1 MSFIGKIVRGY
12 RITEFLGAG
21 GMGEVYKAEH
31 QTLGR
36 MAAIKL
42 LFQREQAARFQ
53 NEAYIQ
59 SSVRHPNIASLY
71 EFTTLDDKPCII
83 MEFVPGLTIDQ
94 YLLKKGKLNNEE
106 AQRIFQQVVEAI
118 AHLHEKNILHRDIKP
133 NNIKVMPDGTVKL
146 LDFGIAKAS
155 YTPKLTQEGFVIGTS
170 EFMAPEQFRHRPE
183 LKSDVWA
190 LGVLLYNLTTGF
202 LPFEDPNPLILR
214 QKIEQANFTNP
225 RILNPNLS
233 KQLNELIANCLKHTA
248 SKRPSASQLAA
259 EFSNIKPVDNQNF
272 AIQFT
277 QYFKQF
283 IEHQWAKWM
292 VAGVLILM
300 LAVVWLKK
308 PALLEPTQKKQTISI
323 RVGNTN
329 RAELILPDGK
339 ILRNG
344 PFMIEREENKPLTFT
359 LREGDFV
366 KSFTIKADYQDSTF
380 ICDMDF

>member
-31 QTLGR
+31 QTLSR
-36 MAAIKL
+36 TAAIKL

-59 SSVRHPNIASLY
+59 SSIRHPNIASLY
-71 EFTTLDDKPCII
+71 ELTTLDDKPCII

-94 YLLKKGKLNNEE
+94 YLHKKGKLNNDE

-133 NNIKVMPDGTVKL
+133 SNIKVMPDGTVKL
-146 LDFGIAKAS
+146 LDFGISKAS
-155 YTPKLTQEGFVIGTS
+155 YTPKLTQEGFIIGTS

-190 LGVLLYNLTTGF
+190 LGILLYNLTTGF
-202 LPFEDPNPLILR
+202 LPFEDPNPLTLR
-214 QKIEQANFTNP
+214 QKIEQVNFTNP

-233 KQLNELIANCLKHTA
+233 KQLSELIVNCLKHTA
-248 SKRPSASQLAA
+248 SKRPSASQLSTALSA
-259 EFSNIKPVDNQNF
+259 NKPIHNQVF
-272 AIQFT
+272 IADYLQG
-277 QYFKQF
+277 F

-292 VAGVLILM
+292 AVGLIVLV
-300 LAVVWLKK
+300 LAVVWLKR

-344 PFMIEREENKPLTFT
+344 PFVIEREENKPLTFT

>member
-272 AIQFT
+272 ATQFT
-277 QYFKQF
+277 QYYQQF

>member
-31 QTLGR
+31 QTLSR
-36 MAAIKL
+36 TAAIKL

-59 SSVRHPNIASLY
+59 SSIRHPNIASLY
-71 EFTTLDDKPCII
+71 ELTTLDDKPCII

-94 YLLKKGKLNNEE
+94 YLHKKGKLNNDE

-133 NNIKVMPDGTVKL
+133 SNIKVMPDGTVKL
-146 LDFGIAKAS
+146 LDFGISKAS
-155 YTPKLTQEGFVIGTS
+155 YTPKLTQEGFIIGTS

-190 LGVLLYNLTTGF
+190 LGILLYNLTTGF
-202 LPFEDPNPLILR
+202 LPFEDPNPLTLR
-214 QKIEQANFTNP
+214 QKIEQVNFTNP

-233 KQLNELIANCLKHTA
+233 KQLSELIVNCLKHTA
-248 SKRPSASQLAA
+248 SKRPSASQLSTALSA
-259 EFSNIKPVDNQNF
+259 NKPIHNQAFIADYFQEFV
-272 AIQFT
+272 
-277 QYFKQF
+277 
-283 IEHQWAKWM
+283 EHQWAKWM
-292 VAGVLILM
+292 AVGLIVLV
-300 LAVVWLKK
+300 LAVVWLKR

-344 PFMIEREENKPLTFT
+344 PFVIEREENKPLTFT

>member
-1 MSFIGKIVRGY
+1 
-12 RITEFLGAG
+12 
-21 GMGEVYKAEH
+21 MGEVYKAEH
-31 QTLGR
+31 QTLSR
-36 MAAIKL
+36 TAAIKL

-59 SSVRHPNIASLY
+59 SSIRHPNIASLY

-94 YLLKKGKLNNEE
+94 YLHKKGKLNNEE

-133 NNIKVMPDGTVKL
+133 SNIKVMPDGTVKL
-146 LDFGIAKAS
+146 LDFGISKAS
-155 YTPKLTQEGFVIGTS
+155 YTPKLTQEGFIIGTS

-190 LGVLLYNLTTGF
+190 LGILLYNLTTGF
-202 LPFEDPNPLILR
+202 LPFEDPNPLTLR
-214 QKIEQANFTNP
+214 QKIEQVHFTNP

-233 KQLNELIANCLKHTA
+233 KQLSELIVNCLKHTA
-248 SKRPSASQLAA
+248 SKRPSASQLSTALSA
-259 EFSNIKPVDNQNF
+259 NKPIHNQVF
-272 AIQFT
+272 IAD
-277 QYFKQF
+277 YFQGF
-283 IEHQWAKWM
+283 IEHQWAKW
-292 VAGVLILM
+292 
-300 LAVVWLKK
+300 LAVGVIVLVLAIVWLKQ
-308 PALLEPTQKKQTISI
+308 PDNTEPTQKKQTISI
-323 RVGNTN
+323 QVGNTN

-344 PFMIEREENKPLTFT
+344 PFVVEREENKPLTFT

>member
-31 QTLGR
+31 QTLSR
-36 MAAIKL
+36 TAAIKL

-59 SSVRHPNIASLY
+59 SSIRHPNIASLY
-71 EFTTLDDKPCII
+71 ELTTLDDKPCII

-94 YLLKKGKLNNEE
+94 YLHKKGKLNNDE

-133 NNIKVMPDGTVKL
+133 SNIKVMPDGTVKL
-146 LDFGIAKAS
+146 LDFGISKAS
-155 YTPKLTQEGFVIGTS
+155 YTPKLTQEGFIIGTS

-190 LGVLLYNLTTGF
+190 LGILLYNLTTGF
-202 LPFEDPNPLILR
+202 LPFEDPDPLTLR
-214 QKIEQANFTNP
+214 QKIEQVNFTNP

-233 KQLNELIANCLKHTA
+233 KQLSELIVNCLKHTA
-248 SKRPSASQLAA
+248 SKRPSASQLSTALSA
-259 EFSNIKPVDNQNF
+259 NKPIHNQAFIADYFQEFV
-272 AIQFT
+272 
-277 QYFKQF
+277 
-283 IEHQWAKWM
+283 EHQWAKWM
-292 VAGVLILM
+292 AVGLIVLV
-300 LAVVWLKK
+300 LAVVWLKR

-344 PFMIEREENKPLTFT
+344 PFVIEREQNKPLTFT